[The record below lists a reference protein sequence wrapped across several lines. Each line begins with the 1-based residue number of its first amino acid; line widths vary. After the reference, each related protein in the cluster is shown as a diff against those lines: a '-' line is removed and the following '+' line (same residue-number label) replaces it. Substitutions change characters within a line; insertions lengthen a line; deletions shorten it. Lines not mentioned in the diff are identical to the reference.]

1 MASIE
6 EIALWQARMASKF
19 SLDMASIEKT
29 DRWQAKK
36 ALKISSGTRAIFS
49 LKGPLSEKR
58 VKRKGRFLRRD
69 TPLSIKASMHWDG
82 GLCENFCTSAS
93 LCMLVHVEE
102 VDDDELLPGLIDINA
117 AAEPA

>member
-19 SLDMASIEKT
+19 SSLDMASIEKT

-58 VKRKGRFLRRD
+58 VKSKGRFLRD
-69 TPLSIKASMHWDG
+69 IPLSIKASM
-82 GLCENFCTSAS
+82 
-93 LCMLVHVEE
+93 HVEE

>member
-1 MASIE
+1 MDSTE
-6 EIALWQARMASKF
+6 EILPVRQSKKASKVSF
-19 SLDMASIEKT
+19 E
-29 DRWQAKK
+29 
-36 ALKISSGTRAIFS
+36 TRALFS
-49 LKGPLSEKR
+49 LKGPLSEEKR